1 MNYRLIIYKNGDFFK
16 EEKFQE
22 NNEKYIIKCSKMDG
36 NLKKITI

>member
-36 NLKKITI
+36 ASY